1 MANKRDYY
9 EVLGVAKTASADEI
23 KKAYRDL
30 AKKHHPD
37 MNPDHKKE
45 AEEKFKELSEAYEVL
60 MDTNKRSV
68 YDRYGHEGASQ
79 TFRGGGFSWDEFTHF
94 DDLQDFLGNIGT
106 IFGGGSILGD
116 FFEFQT
122 RSGTS
127 RQRRGADIHVMMRVS
142 LEEIANSA
150 KKQFKFD
157 RLEPCAACS
166 GQGGFDRADCPQ
178 CRGKG
183 RVKVQ
188 TRSILGTFS
197 SVQACPKCEGQGHV
211 MKTPCVK
218 CGARGKLKATRT
230 IEITVPAGVAH
241 GQYIVLREEG
251 NYEPGGKGNII
262 VQFEEKPHEFFERQG
277 DNLYIR
283 VQAPFSRLVVG
294 GAIEIPGLNG
304 GNEKVTVPK
313 GSGAPRVIRVK
324 GRGMPRTNGGHG
336 DLYVEIDL
344 KPLQSGD
351 KNLSGVLEQLKK
363 YEGPVTPQKRETGE

>member
-45 AEEKFKELSEAYEVL
+45 AEEKFKEISEAYEVL
-60 MDTNKRSV
+60 MDPNKRSV

-94 DDLQDFLGNIGT
+94 DDLQDVLGNL
-106 IFGGGSILGD
+106 FGGSIFED
-116 FFEFQT
+116 FFGFQN
-122 RSGTS
+122 RSSGP
-127 RQRRGADIHVMMRVS
+127 RRRKGGDIHVIMRVT
-142 LEEIANSA
+142 LEEIVNSA
-150 KKQFKFD
+150 KKQFKVN

-166 GQGGFDRADCPQ
+166 GQGGFERAECPQ
-178 CRGKG
+178 CRGQG
-183 RVKVQ
+183 RVRTQ
-188 TRSILGTFS
+188 TRSILGTFT

-211 MKTPCVK
+211 TKTPCVK
-218 CGARGKLKATRT
+218 CGASGKVKATRT

-241 GQYIVLREEG
+241 GQYIVLRGEG
-251 NYEPGGKGNII
+251 NYEAGGKGEII

-283 VQAPFSRLVVG
+283 IQAPFSRLVAG
-294 GAIEIPGLNG
+294 GAIEILGLNG
-304 GNEKVTVPK
+304 GNEKVTIPK

-336 DLYVEIDL
+336 DLYVEVDL